1 MWGYSNRKL
10 LQALFLSCN
19 NHNVFIISVIS
30 LFFFSFFLTQENY
43 FGINQEFKELG
54 IKYNREESVSDTT
67 LCSDSKDT
75 INLLTLRPME
85 ANIILTL
92 SDVKAELTKV
102 RPVVTRYKV
111 HLWNFI

>member
-1 MWGYSNRKL
+1 MS
-10 LQALFLSCN
+10 LSYQSSHC
-19 NHNVFIISVIS
+19 
-30 LFFFSFFLTQENY
+30 FFFPFFLTQENY

-67 LCSDSKDT
+67 LGSGSKDT

-111 HLWNFI
+111 HLWNFFCTNRTIETLFG

>member
-1 MWGYSNRKL
+1 M
-10 LQALFLSCN
+10 
-19 NHNVFIISVIS
+19 
-30 LFFFSFFLTQENY
+30 
-43 FGINQEFKELG
+43 
-54 IKYNREESVSDTT
+54 SDTT
-67 LCSDSKDT
+67 LGSGSKDT

-102 RPVVTRYKV
+102 RPVVIRYKV

>member
-1 MWGYSNRKL
+1 MS
-10 LQALFLSCN
+10 LSYQSSHC
-19 NHNVFIISVIS
+19 
-30 LFFFSFFLTQENY
+30 FFFSFFLTQENY

-67 LCSDSKDT
+67 LGSGSKDT